1 MPSPVQM
8 TRSAHGRRHARHG
21 TARRELLGGSGRI
34 GLGRQAPRWLGR
46 SALVLTAALAAAS
59 GTAAA
64 ALVDAVTRP
73 GGEVTASTTDA
84 VQTYDAPFGAGAPS
98 GTRVPMGDGP
108 GGGGAPSSVSAT
120 MIIPDAGPVEA
131 AEPSA
136 PVEPI
141 EPVLPEGMTPED
153 VAAGLLSMAVPA
165 SAEGTLVVV
174 PGSEA
179 APAPERRVRTVRVEV
194 EAGLDVD
201 GALFAR
207 MVMDTLNDPRSWGA
221 QGEVS
226 FARTDGEAELRVVL
240 ASPAKV
246 DEMCAPLTTRGI
258 YSCGAYGH
266 AALNHMRWVQG
277 MEEFADMTQYR
288 QYLVNHEVGHL
299 LGRRHEQCPG
309 DGAVA
314 PVMQQ
319 QTIRVAPCVA
329 NAWPYPDAS

>member
-1 MPSPVQM
+1 
-8 TRSAHGRRHARHG
+8 
-21 TARRELLGGSGRI
+21 
-34 GLGRQAPRWLGR
+34 
-46 SALVLTAALAAAS
+46 VLAVVS
-59 GTAAA
+59 GTASAA
-64 ALVDAVTRP
+64 VLDAVTRP
-73 GGEVTASTTDA
+73 AGGVTASTTDA
-84 VQTYDAPFGAGAPS
+84 VQMYDAPFGAGVASGAGAP
-98 GTRVPMGDGP
+98 RAEVPGERS
-108 GGGGAPSSVSAT
+108 APSSVASR

-131 AEPSA
+131 AA
-136 PVEPI
+136 PVAAVEPI
-141 EPVLPEGMTPED
+141 EPVLPEGMTADD

-165 SAEGTLVVV
+165 SAEGALVVV

-179 APAPERRVRTVRVEV
+179 APLPERRVRTVRVEV
-194 EAGLDVD
+194 EAGLEVD

-221 QGEVS
+221 EGEIS
-226 FARTDGEAELRVVL
+226 FARTDGDAELRVVL

-246 DEMCAPLTTRGI
+246 DAMCAPLTTRGI

-266 AALNHMRWVQG
+266 AALNYMRWVEG

-299 LGRRHEQCPG
+299 LGRRHEQCPA

-319 QTIRVAPCVA
+319 QTIRVSPCVA